1 MDRLMLLDAN
11 GLIYRG
17 YFALINTPLTTSRGL
32 LVNAVFG
39 FWSIVLRGFQDVK
52 PDYVICAFDLSGPT
66 FRHEAFADY
75 KATRQKM
82 PDDLRDQFPRVR
94 ELVTAFRIP
103 IYEMQGFE
111 ADDVIGTLSRQA
123 EGRELHTTIV
133 SGDLD
138 MLQLVTDR
146 THVMTTRGGVQM
158 TVTYDPAA
166 VHERYGLV
174 PAQMIDFKALKGDTT
189 DNIPGV
195 PGVGDKTASK
205 LLQDFGTLDGVYER
219 LEAVKPDSLR
229 ARLGEHREQVLSSR
243 ELVTIHR
250 DLPIELRL
258 DDAHVGDYDRDEV
271 MRLFR
276 EYEFRSLIERLPA
289 ISGEQPR
296 EPGALLR
303 AADAGG
309 AVPAAIVP
317 GRELVRRPAGMP
329 GAPGGERDGSGLQLT
344 LDFDALAAGRSDGG
358 RRASEGAGAGHGVD
372 TDPRRTGEGLPSSDG
387 SRPAGESGTTGV
399 AVAGG
404 DASATEAAEEGHAAA
419 GTRAAAEDEH
429 AGAGPRSAAEDG
441 QTGAVPEPRVDA
453 PFPAAHAAVVVEGI
467 DPGSA
472 LAAVLRDPG
481 RIERLDADPAS
492 LATWLAAQPELAVGL
507 VLDRPEPRRGRP
519 VGLAVAGAD
528 CRVVSADDS
537 LAAALLDAVVHSG
550 RPIVGHETKQIL
562 VAHVD
567 AMDPRAERSA
577 SDITLPRVAFDTQ
590 VAAYILNATL
600 RSQPLVDIAFERL
613 GVQLPPRS
621 DLQPWHA
628 AALEALAVAA
638 VRGPLGDALASESL
652 GRLYDELELPLI
664 PVLAGIEATGVKIDR
679 EALNALGELFGREIG
694 RLEAEIYVDVGH
706 EFNLGSPKQ
715 LEQVLFY
722 ELNLPK
728 GKRTKTGYS
737 TDAATLEGLKAAHP
751 MIDKLLDWRSYS
763 KLKSTY
769 VDALPG
775 LIDADTGR
783 LHTTF
788 HQAVAATGRLS
799 SSDPNLQNIPIRTEL
814 GRRIRR
820 AFVAGDPS
828 LTLLAADYSQIELRI
843 LAHVSGD
850 EHLREAFARG
860 EDIHRST
867 AARVLHK
874 APEDVTPSERSMAK
888 MVNFGIAYGMSDFG
902 LSSRAGIPQQEAR
915 EFITTYFA
923 TYSGIS
929 YYMLHIKDVARTQGF
944 VTTLLGRRRFIPEL
958 QERNPNLRAAGE
970 RMAINM
976 PIQGT
981 AADIIKLAMI
991 RVADR
996 LRREGFRARMLLQ
1009 VHDELLFEVPRDEV
1023 ARLAPVV
1030 RETMESAMPL
1040 DVPLTVDLKSA
1051 DDWESMTPLPDAPP
1065 GI

>member
-1 MDRLMLLDAN
+1 MERLMLLDAN

-94 ELVTAFRIP
+94 ELVEAFRIP
-103 IYEMQGFE
+103 IYELQGFE
-111 ADDVIGTLSRQA
+111 ADDVIGTLTRQA
-123 EGRELHTTIV
+123 EARDLETTIV

-146 THVMTTRGGVQM
+146 TCVMTTRGGVQM
-158 TVTYDPAA
+158 TVTYDPAT
-166 VHERYGLV
+166 VHERYGLA
-174 PAQMIDFKALKGDTT
+174 PARMIDFKALKGDTT
-189 DNIPGV
+189 DNIPGI

-205 LLQDFGTLDGVYER
+205 LLQDFGTLEGVYEHLDR
-219 LEAVKPDSLR
+219 VKPDSLR
-229 ARLGEHREQVLSSR
+229 AKLEGHREQVLASR

-258 DDAHVGDYDRDEV
+258 DDARVGDYDREEV
-271 MRLFR
+271 LRLFR
-276 EYEFRSLIERLPA
+276 EYEFRSLIERLPPL
-289 ISGEQPR
+289 SGEGPR
-296 EPGALLR
+296 TPGALLR
-303 AADAGG
+303 AADAEG
-309 AVPAAIVP
+309 AVGAAIVP
-317 GRELVRRPAGMP
+317 GREPAGERRAREGGIPTGGAGANGRPA
-329 GAPGGERDGSGLQLT
+329 SGLQLT
-344 LDFDALAAGRSDGG
+344 LDFDALGG
-358 RRASEGAGAGHGVD
+358 RV
-372 TDPRRTGEGLPSSDG
+372 
-387 SRPAGESGTTGV
+387 
-399 AVAGG
+399 
-404 DASATEAAEEGHAAA
+404 ATEAAGVPSERVSGEPAEERGAAA
-419 GTRAAAEDEH
+419 VKVEGLDPASVLAAA
-429 AGAGPRSAAEDG
+429 
-441 QTGAVPEPRVDA
+441 
-453 PFPAAHAAVVVEGI
+453 
-467 DPGSA
+467 
-472 LAAVLRDPG
+472 LRDPS
-481 RIERLDADPAS
+481 RIERLESDPGS
-492 LATWLAAQPELAVGL
+492 LAAWLAAQPELAVGL

-519 VGLAVAGAD
+519 LAMAVSGAD
-528 CRVVSADDS
+528 GRVVSAGED
-537 LAAALLDAVVHSG
+537 LAPALLDAVVESG
-550 RPIVGHETKQIL
+550 RPIVAHEAKQAL
-562 VAHVD
+562 VARID
-567 AMDPRAERSA
+567 AVDPRAERSA
-577 SDITLPRVAFDTQ
+577 AEIPLPRVAFDTQ

-613 GVQLPPRS
+613 HVQLPPRS

-638 VRGPLGDALASESL
+638 VRGPLHDALAAESL
-652 GRLYDELELPLI
+652 DRLYDEIELPLI
-664 PVLAGIEATGVKIDR
+664 AVLAGIEATGVRIDR
-679 EALNALGELFGREIG
+679 EALDGLGREFADEIG
-694 RLEAEIYVDVGH
+694 RLEEGIYLDVGH

-715 LEQVLFY
+715 LEQVLFH

-751 MIDKLLDWRSYS
+751 MIGKLLDWRAYT

-775 LIDADTGR
+775 LIDPDTGR

-860 EDIHRST
+860 EDIHRAT

-874 APEDVTPSERSMAK
+874 DPADVTPSERSMAK

-902 LSSRAGIPQQEAR
+902 LSTRAGIPQQEAR

-929 YYMLHIKDVARTQGF
+929 YYMLHIKDVARTQGY

-981 AADIIKLAMI
+981 AADVIKLAMI
-991 RVADR
+991 RMADR
-996 LRREGFRARMLLQ
+996 LRTEGFRARMLLQ

-1030 RETMESAMPL
+1030 RETMEGALPL
-1040 DVPLTVDLKSA
+1040 DVPLTVDMKSA
-1051 DDWESMTPLPDAPP
+1051 DDWESMTPLPDELPA
-1065 GI
+1065 I

>member
-39 FWSIVLRGFQDVK
+39 FWSIVLRGLQDVK

-94 ELVTAFRIP
+94 ELVEAFRIP

-123 EGRELHTTIV
+123 EARDLQTTIV

-158 TVTYDPAA
+158 TVTYDPAT
-166 VHERYGLV
+166 VHARYGLV

-189 DNIPGV
+189 DNIPGI
-195 PGVGDKTASK
+195 PGVGEKTASK
-205 LLQDFGTLDGVYER
+205 LLQDFGTLDLVYQR
-219 LEAVKPDSLR
+219 LDEVKPESLR
-229 ARLGEHREQVLSSR
+229 AKLVEHRDQLFASR

-250 DLPIELRL
+250 DLPVDLRL
-258 DDAHVGDYDRDEV
+258 DDARIGEYDRDEV
-271 MRLFR
+271 LRLFR

-289 ISGEQPR
+289 LTGEAPR

-303 AADAGG
+303 AADEGG
-309 AVPAAIVP
+309 QVPAAIVP
-317 GRELVRRPAGMP
+317 GRELAGGRQTGIAGSHGM
-329 GAPGGERDGSGLQLT
+329 GGEGRGDDGRSGSGLQLT
-344 LDFDALAAGRSDGG
+344 LDFDALGEPRGASGEPRGASGE
-358 RRASEGAGAGHGVD
+358 RRAANVGQPERGA
-372 TDPRRTGEGLPSSDG
+372 PM
-387 SRPAGESGTTGV
+387 
-399 AVAGG
+399 AVA
-404 DASATEAAEEGHAAA
+404 
-419 GTRAAAEDEH
+419 RAAAAETQEPQIAVGVPD
-429 AGAGPRSAAEDG
+429 PVSAL
-441 QTGAVPEPRVDA
+441 TGA
-453 PFPAAHAAVVVEGI
+453 
-467 DPGSA
+467 
-472 LAAVLRDPG
+472 LRDPD
-481 RIERLDADPAS
+481 RIERLSGDPSS
-492 LATWLAAQPELAVGL
+492 LRPWLADQPELAVGL
-507 VLDRPEPRRGRP
+507 VLDHPGPRRGHP

-528 CRVVSADDS
+528 GRVVSAGPD
-537 LAAALLDAVVHSG
+537 LAPALLAELVDAG
-550 RPIVGHETKQIL
+550 RPIAGHEAKQLL

-567 AMDPRAERSA
+567 AVDPRAERSA
-577 SDITLPRVAFDTQ
+577 SEIPLPRVAFDTQ

-613 GVQLPPRS
+613 GLQLPAQSGLEPA
-621 DLQPWHA
+621 HA

-638 VRGPLGDALASESL
+638 VRGPLRDALAAESL
-652 GRLYDELELPLI
+652 DRLYDEIELPLI
-664 PVLAGIEATGVKIDR
+664 PVLSGMEATGVVIDR
-679 EALNALGELFGREIG
+679 EALGGLSARFGEEIG
-694 RLEAEIYVDVGH
+694 RLEAEIYADLGH

-715 LEQVLFY
+715 LEQVLFH
-722 ELNLPK
+722 ELNLPT

-737 TDAATLEGLKAAHP
+737 TDAATLEGLKGAHP
-751 MIDKLLDWRSYS
+751 MIEKLLDWRAYT

-775 LIDADTGR
+775 LIDPDTGR

-860 EDIHRST
+860 EDIHRAT

-874 APEDVTPSERSMAK
+874 DPADVTPSERSMAK

-902 LSSRAGIPQQEAR
+902 LSTRAGIPQQEAR

-929 YYMLHIKDVARTQGF
+929 YYMLHIKDVARTQGY

-981 AADIIKLAMI
+981 AADVIKLAMI
-991 RVADR
+991 RMAER
-996 LRREGFRARMLLQ
+996 LQRDGFRARMLLQ

-1030 RETMESAMPL
+1030 RETMEGALPL

-1051 DDWESMTPLPDAPP
+1051 DDWESMTPLPDELPA
-1065 GI
+1065 I